1 MNKSS
6 EINSTLNKFLE
17 IGESEMEI
25 INSAIGL
32 THQVSPIDGSQLFAR
47 MELFIA
53 VSDDLEWII
62 NSIVRKRNEKE
73 NDIRKIKDPKYVA
86 LVRQGRP
93 SSAAIEAEI
102 RITLKDIR
110 EQEELIQLIDSMI
123 SYLQF
128 VQRNLDRY
136 LSILKSK
143 SQFIR

>member
-47 MELFIA
+47 MELVIA